1 MNLIV
6 IQFRFRSL
14 LHAASSYENSLWQ
27 SFKLFLCQIKR
38 LIEMACFWRP
48 LKTEIIAKENFLFNN
63 KGFLPIH
70 APFHQLLEV
79 NKV

>member
-1 MNLIV
+1 
-6 IQFRFRSL
+6 
-14 LHAASSYENSLWQ
+14 
-27 SFKLFLCQIKR
+27 
-38 LIEMACFWRP
+38 MACFWRP

-63 KGFLPIH
+63 KGFLAIH